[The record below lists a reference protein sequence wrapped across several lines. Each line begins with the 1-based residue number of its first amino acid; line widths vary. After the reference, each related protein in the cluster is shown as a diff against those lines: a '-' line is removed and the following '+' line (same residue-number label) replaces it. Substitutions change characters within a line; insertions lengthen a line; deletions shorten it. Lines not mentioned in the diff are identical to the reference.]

1 MAPESI
7 LPSAPAS
14 AIGGLTG
21 IKEPS
26 LPSNSLTSSI
36 LAETQKKPA
45 TVISAG
51 VSKTECES
59 NQASRRLPG
68 ATGSSRS
75 LGVSAMYRVARP
87 SGLVPYREFTGICS
101 TSRESVEKSFS
112 HLDNQQ
118 ICPIA
123 KAKKHSIH
131 QARDNGKAYQI
142 TSPTATLA
150 IALGVIR
157 SGSQAAGPE
166 RPRKIVFQ
174 NQ

>member
-1 MAPESI
+1 MAPVSMF
-7 LPSAPAS
+7 PSAAAS
-14 AIGGLTG
+14 AIGGSDWD
-21 IKEPS
+21 KR
-26 LPSNSLTSSI
+26 
-36 LAETQKKPA
+36 AKPRLKLIDRLDPCGNA
-45 TVISAG
+45 KDPETVISAG
-51 VSKTECES
+51 INKTECEA

-68 ATGSSRS
+68 ATSSSRS

-150 IALGVIR
+150 MALASDFPAVWHDPKLRGAK
-157 SGSQAAGPE
+157 GD
-166 RPRKIVFQ
+166 
-174 NQ
+174 